1 MDVAGDAGDGDGADG
16 GERTRRTGG
25 EATVEGAVEGAV
37 AAGEVSSKAAVVAGV
52 VSQYLKCEVSEI
64 PCRRGGLRGML
75 AAAASPAPL
84 ASSVEARRRDG
95 RSSMSSMSPVHCIEH
110 VRAGEDGDDGDD
122 GDAGNDRNDNTATV
136 EGATMLPSPLSA
148 ATDDDPASTSTFT
161 SAAFTSTSAPASA
174 PASAPVSAPASA
186 SASASASAAVT
197 LLRDTWANR
206 RDTPSNGKKL
216 SPQRRARC
224 VLAAET
230 AARRAWERCA
240 LVVGLHPDEATD
252 AIVDAALAAGKPF
265 AVVPCCVFP
274 SLFPHRRLVA
284 PLHVGAVGDTRGG
297 GGGDGGTAS
306 AAGGGAGGSVQV
318 RTREQLCQFLCLKA
332 PPGVIRRGKV
342 PGLPGPCNDVVF
354 SFGSAKR

>member
-52 VSQYLKCEVSEI
+52 VSQYLKYEVSEI

-95 RSSMSSMSPVHCIEH
+95 RSSMSSMSSMSPVHCIEH
-110 VRAGEDGDDGDD
+110 VRDGEDGDD

-136 EGATMLPSPLSA
+136 EGATMLPSPPSA
-148 ATDDDPASTSTFT
+148 AADADDADDDPASTSTFT
-161 SAAFTSTSAPASA
+161 SAAFTSTSTPA
-174 PASAPVSAPASA
+174 SAPASA

-332 PPGVIRRGKV
+332 PPGVIRRSKV

>member
-1 MDVAGDAGDGDGADG
+1 MDVVGDAGDGDGADG

-25 EATVEGAVEGAV
+25 EVTAEGAV
-37 AAGEVSSKAAVVAGV
+37 AGKAAVAAGV
-52 VSQYLKCEVSEI
+52 VPQYLKYDVSQI
-64 PCRRGGLRGML
+64 PCRPGGLRGML
-75 AAAASPAPL
+75 AAAASPAASPAPI

-95 RSSMSSMSPVHCIEH
+95 RSSMSSVHCIEH
-110 VRAGEDGDDGDD
+110 VRDGDNGDD
-122 GDAGNDRNDNTATV
+122 EDDGNAGNNRNDNTATV
-136 EGATMLPSPLSA
+136 ERATKLPSPSSA
-148 ATDDDPASTSTFT
+148 AADDDPASTSTSTST
-161 SAAFTSTSAPASA
+161 SAAFNS
-174 PASAPVSAPASA
+174 ASAPVSAPASA

-206 RDTPSNGKKL
+206 RDSTSNGKKL

-274 SLFPHRRLVA
+274 SLFPHRRLVVA